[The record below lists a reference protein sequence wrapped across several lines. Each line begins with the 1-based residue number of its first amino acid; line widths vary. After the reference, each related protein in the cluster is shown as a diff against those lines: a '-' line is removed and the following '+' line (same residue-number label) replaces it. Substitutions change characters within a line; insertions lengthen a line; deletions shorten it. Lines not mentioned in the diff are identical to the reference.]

1 MSHKTYIVLF
11 LCTGNSARSILAEG
25 LLNKLGGDRFHGFSA
40 GSRPTGVVN
49 PLAIEKLEREQIDPS
64 FARSKSWDEFA
75 QPDSPAIDF
84 VITVC
89 DNAAGEVCPVWPGQ
103 PITAHWGVFDPAAVE
118 GSEGEKHM
126 AFAKAFVIL
135 ERRIALLT
143 SLNLASLER
152 FALEHTVRDIG
163 VNVV

>member
-1 MSHKTYIVLF
+1 MSHKTYNVLF

-64 FARSKSWDEFA
+64 FARSKRWDEFA
-75 QPDSPAIDF
+75 QPDAPAMDF

-89 DNAAGEVCPVWPGQ
+89 DTAAGEVCPVWPGQ

-118 GSEGEKHM
+118 GSEGEKRI

-135 ERRIALLT
+135 ERRIVLFT
-143 SLNLASLER
+143 SLNLTSLER
-152 FALEHTVRDIG
+152 FALERTVRDIG
-163 VNVV
+163 VNVA